1 MDFLKEFDISEETI
15 TKIENNNDRTM
26 IFNFI
31 CSKDEVIK
39 NIEYLKSIGIKVID
53 LLLIYRL
60 ELFMIES
67 DKVKEAFDN
76 YDISTLVQLINEDI
90 NAINIL

>member
-1 MDFLKEFDISEETI
+1 MDFLKEFAVSEETI
-15 TKIENNNDRTM
+15 IKIEKYNERTM

-60 ELFMIES
+60 ELFMIDS
-67 DKVKEAFDN
+67 NKVKEAFDN
-76 YDISTLVQLINEDI
+76 YDITTLVQLINEDI

>member
-1 MDFLKEFDISEETI
+1 MDFLKEFDVSEETI
-15 TKIENNNDRTM
+15 IKIEKYNERTM

-31 CSKDEVIK
+31 CSKDEVIN

-60 ELFMIES
+60 ELFMIDS
-67 DKVKEAFDN
+67 NKVKEAFDN
-76 YDISTLVQLINEDI
+76 YDITTLVQLINEDI

>member
-1 MDFLKEFDISEETI
+1 MDFLKEFGISEETI
-15 TKIENNNDRTM
+15 IKIENHNERTI

-60 ELFMIES
+60 ELLMIES
-67 DKVKEAFDN
+67 DKVKKAFDN

>member
-1 MDFLKEFDISEETI
+1 MDFLKEFDVSEETI
-15 TKIENNNDRTM
+15 IKIEKYNERTM

-60 ELFMIES
+60 ELFIIDS
-67 DKVKEAFDN
+67 NKVKEAFDN
-76 YDISTLVQLINEDI
+76 YDITTLVQLINEDI